1 MWVFNE
7 PIIIE
12 AQPVAMGRPRF
23 TRTGRVYIDK
33 QTKLGVERIADAVA
47 ALEPVD
53 GPVYLLCTF
62 VHVRP
67 KRLNTKRTTAAR
79 IPKTTKPDI
88 DNLLKTVM
96 DGLTRGQAWHDD
108 NQVCVVRCEDY
119 YAAKDELPK
128 TIIQIGLPNA

>member
-1 MWVFNE
+1 MFCLFF
-7 PIIIE
+7 
-12 AQPVAMGRPRF
+12 PRF
-23 TRTGRVYIDK
+23 HNVGIDK

-47 ALEPVD
+47 ALEPVN

-108 NQVCVVRCEDY
+108 NQVCIVRCEDY

-128 TIIQIGLPNA
+128 TIIQIGRPHA